1 MSSNQRG
8 IAYRPD
14 NVGSEWLRSAIG
26 ALRSSWIIVLACV
39 VVGGALGLI
48 LTTQQAPAY
57 ESSAVIY
64 QTPRTSDSESTSRQR
79 TEAFTELLTSDRL
92 ISTALADSGIQM
104 TVSQVRDAT
113 TVGANEGSAILTVT
127 VRTDDADESAA
138 LANALAEALP
148 PTVAALDGEQANAP
162 AGQDP
167 ASPTRLSLVTPA
179 TPENS
184 GVGRNYGRNIALG
197 IVAGLLVGLLYSYLR
212 AQLSRRVQGDVALGS
227 FLSGPVV
234 ASIPADKTLSESGL
248 VDFRGSG
255 GAAEAFRRLRT
266 LITGEQPG
274 DHDYRTIVVTSAT
287 DGDGKTTTAIN
298 LAVALAEAG
307 SDVVFVD
314 AALASGAQG
323 ADRAGDGA
331 TEGLSDYLRT
341 QRDIGEFP
349 SASWQSR
356 LWVIRGGSPAD
367 SPSELL
373 ATSRMRAGLS
383 DLATRTDYVIV
394 DSTSLGTSSDAIV
407 LARAADG
414 VLVVARSNRTR
425 YNDLSDALERLA
437 LADVPVAGVVLNG
450 YPRATSKSGRSGS
463 AGLSV
468 DRLLAGSP
476 IAENSAG
483 GKFLP
488 TGGGGRRRAA
498 QPPSED

>member
-1 MSSNQRG
+1 MSNKQRG

-14 NVGSEWLRSAIG
+14 DVGSDWLRSAIG
-26 ALRSSWIIVLACV
+26 ALRGSWIIVLACV

-104 TVSQVRDAT
+104 SVSQVRDAT
-113 TVGANEGSAILTVT
+113 TAGANEGSAILTVT
-127 VRTDDADESAA
+127 VRTDNADESAN
-138 LANALAEALP
+138 LANALAAALP
-148 PTVAALDGEQANAP
+148 ATVATLDGEESNAAP
-162 AGQDP
+162 GDDA
-167 ASPTRLSLVTPA
+167 AAPTRLSLVTPA
-179 TPENS
+179 TPDNS

-197 IVAGLLVGLLYSYLR
+197 IAAGLLVGLLYSYLR
-212 AQLSRRVQGDVALGS
+212 AQLSRRVQGDAALGT

-255 GAAEAFRRLRT
+255 DAAEAFRRLRT
-266 LITGEQPG
+266 FITGEQPDNHG
-274 DHDYRTIVVTSAT
+274 YRTIVVTSAT

-314 AALASGAQG
+314 AALVAGQEG
-323 ADRAGDGA
+323 ADHAGGGTTD
-331 TEGLSDYLRT
+331 GLSDYLRT
-341 QRDIGEFP
+341 HRDIGEFP
-349 SASWQSR
+349 TVSWQPR
-356 LWVIRGGSPAD
+356 LWVISGGSSAD

-373 ATSRMRAGLS
+373 ATGRMSSGLA
-383 DLATRTDYVIV
+383 DLATRADYVIV

-425 YNDLSDALERLA
+425 YHDVSKALERLS
-437 LADVPVAGVVLNG
+437 LADVPVVGVVLNG
-450 YPRATSKSGRSGS
+450 YPRATSKPGRGRA

-468 DRLLAGSP
+468 ERLLATSP
-476 IAENSAG
+476 RAHGSAG
-483 GKFLP
+483 GTFLP
-488 TGGGGRRRAA
+488 SGGEGRRRAA
-498 QPPSED
+498 PPQQ